1 MRIACNVFYGTRRET
16 QRTEKKH
23 TDITKII
30 IIIAGTMLTE
40 CIGTYTKLHTDKET
54 FRVCE
59 AVNEYRQELVEESEF
74 DVER

>member
-1 MRIACNVFYGTRRET
+1 MQCILWY
-16 QRTEKKH
+16 TERNTTHRKKH

>member
-1 MRIACNVFYGTRRET
+1 
-16 QRTEKKH
+16 
-23 TDITKII
+23 
-30 IIIAGTMLTE
+30 MLTE